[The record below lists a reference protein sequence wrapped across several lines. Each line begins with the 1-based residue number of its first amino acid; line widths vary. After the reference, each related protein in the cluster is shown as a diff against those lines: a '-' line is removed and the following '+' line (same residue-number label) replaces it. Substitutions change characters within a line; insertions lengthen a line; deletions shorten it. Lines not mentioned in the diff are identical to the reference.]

1 MNKTELPAKEV
12 RFLTTGLTVEK
23 RDEGEQQGPAVIEG
37 YAAKFNNRAVIGGWF
52 EEEILPGFFDGVLED
67 DVRCLLNHDP
77 NFVLGR
83 TKSDTLKIWVDE
95 VGLKYRYTTPNR
107 SYAKDLADAI
117 EKGDVSQSS
126 FGFRASKVVWHEN
139 ADGLDLRQLVECEK
153 LFDVSP
159 VTYPAY
165 DDTEVGMRGKDF
177 YEAEKRSALQN
188 NIPESNEE
196 EATTENRKSVQ
207 QAQVIINKNR
217 SI

>member
-1 MNKTELPAKEV
+1 MNKTQIPAKEV

-23 RDEGEQQGPAVIEG
+23 REDQENGPAIIEG
-37 YAAKFNNRAVIGGWF
+37 YAAKFNERTVIANWF
-52 EEEILPGFFDGVLED
+52 EEEILPGFFDDVLED

-107 SYAKDLADAI
+107 TYARDLADAI

-126 FGFRASKVVWHEN
+126 FGFRAKEVIWHEN
-139 ADGLDLRQLVECEK
+139 AEGLDLRQLKKCEK
-153 LFDVSP
+153 LYDVSP

-165 DDTEVGMRGKDF
+165 DNTEVGMRSQDF
-177 YEAEKRSALQN
+177 YEAEKRSALQKD
-188 NIPESNEE
+188 IPGSTEE
-196 EATTENRKSVQ
+196 DTTKENRKSVQ
-207 QAQVIINKNR
+207 QAQLIINKNR